1 MSVTKSEPKSTRKA
15 SRKPAKTQETVLS
28 ALLAQTEEVSVP
40 LASLIKSPLNVRT
53 VPYSAES
60 VSELAESIK
69 GVGLLQN
76 LVVHTL
82 PGERYGVA
90 AGGRRLAALNMLAER
105 GIIPAD
111 WPVRVKIIPQELATA
126 ASMTENG
133 HRRDMHPAEQ
143 IAGFRAMAQEGKT
156 PAQIGDL
163 LGYSPRH
170 VQRMLK
176 LADLAPVILDALA
189 EDRITTEHCQALAL
203 ENDTARQVQVFE
215 AACQSGWG
223 GKPEVQTIRR
233 LVTESEVAVAGN
245 SKFRFVGADA
255 FSPDELRTDLFSDDG
270 DGYVDR
276 VALDAALLEKLQAV
290 AEHLREAEGWE
301 WCAGRMEPVGECRED
316 VGTYRC
322 LPEPEAVLTEA
333 EEECLNELMARYD
346 ALENQCEESDLLAAE
361 MKLMRCMAKVRAWT
375 PEVRAGSGVVVSW
388 RYGNVCVQR
397 GVQLRSEDD
406 ATDDADR
413 TEQVQE
419 KAPVE
424 EISLPLLTKMSSE
437 RTLAVQAALMQQPD
451 KSLALLAWTLCL
463 NVFGSGA
470 YSKPAQISLECK
482 HYSLT
487 SDAPSGKEGAAFMA
501 MMAEKARL
509 AALLPEGWSRDMTT
523 FLSLS
528 QEVLLSLLSF
538 CTACSIHGVQT
549 RECGHTSRSPLDT
562 LESAIGFHM
571 RDWWQPTKANFFGHL
586 KKPQIIAALHEAGLS
601 GAARDAEKMKKGD
614 AAEHAEFHMKDNRWV
629 PGWMCTPRPQM
640 DATEHTTNLAD
651 AA

>member
-1 MSVTKSEPKSTRKA
+1 MSVTESKTKTERKS

-60 VSELAESIK
+60 VSELADSIK

-76 LVVHTL
+76 LVVHAL
-82 PGERYGVA
+82 PGDRHGVA

-111 WPVRVKIIPQELATA
+111 WPVRVKVIPQELATA

-189 EDRITTEHCQALAL
+189 EDLITTEHCQALAL

-316 VGTYRC
+316 AGTYRC

-333 EEECLNELMARYD
+333 EEERLNELMTRYD
-346 ALENQCEESDLLAAE
+346 ALENQCEESDLLEAE

-375 PEVRAGSGVVVSW
+375 PEMRAGSGVVVSW

-406 ATDDADR
+406 VADDAGR

-419 KAPVE
+419 KASVE
-424 EISLPLLTKMSSE
+424 GISLPLLTKMSSE

-586 KKPQIIAALHEAGLS
+586 KKPQIIAALNEAGLS

-629 PGWMCTPRPQM
+629 PGWMCAPRPQT
-640 DATEHTTNLAD
+640 DTTERTDNLAD